1 MTIDELVLDPEQKN
15 YWDFEVLPNVNFK
28 NCNRIHPLKQLELQ
42 KLIDASAYDKG
53 IDAIVVFGSATQ
65 FRCNSKSDI
74 DMVIFRND
82 NKKYYPD
89 AKCSLDFTTPFEM
102 VVAVMLSAQCTDKR
116 INMITPALFKA
127 YPTAEAFQNT
137 CGEYYQML
145 KKHHYDNKD

>member
-42 KLIDASAYDKG
+42 KLIDASAHDKG

-89 AKCSLDFTTPFEM
+89 AFDVTTSELDVFFE
-102 VVAVMLSAQCTDKR
+102 VGDR
-116 INMITPALFKA
+116 
-127 YPTAEAFQNT
+127 
-137 CGEYYQML
+137 L
-145 KKHHYDNKD
+145 KKILYEYGVIVYRRAA

>member
-89 AKCSLDFTTPFEM
+89 AFDVTTSELDVFFE
-102 VVAVMLSAQCTDKR
+102 VGDR
-116 INMITPALFKA
+116 
-127 YPTAEAFQNT
+127 
-137 CGEYYQML
+137 L
-145 KKHHYDNKD
+145 KKILYEYGVIVYRRAA

>member
-89 AKCSLDFTTPFEM
+89 AFDATTSELDVFFE
-102 VVAVMLSAQCTDKR
+102 VGDR
-116 INMITPALFKA
+116 
-127 YPTAEAFQNT
+127 
-137 CGEYYQML
+137 L
-145 KKHHYDNKD
+145 KKILYEYGVIVYRRAA